1 MQADTGQLPG
11 QVDSLLVLVDSQ
23 VRLLQGIQSDLTVGN
38 HLDQGLV
45 GNLHLMQG
53 GSPQR
58 RGQAGNLQHQ
68 GLVDNLQ
75 HLGQGDN
82 LQHPGLV
89 DNLQDPGPADNLQH
103 PGRADS
109 LQHPGLVDN
118 LQHPGRADSLQGL
131 VDSLQKQEDNP
142 AGLVGSQVHQDIPDI
157 HRVASE
163 GTTNTFTIKSHQ
175 MNMDTYFDM
184 INWQ

>member
-1 MQADTGQLPG
+1 MIQQSQQAVLVDKPWSQMQADTGQLPG

-109 LQHPGLVDN
+109 LQ
-118 LQHPGRADSLQGL
+118 GL